1 MPYTNTTGTASNYA
15 SQFSFPSGTAL
26 YAAQVI
32 TFPEMTMGERN
43 VTNHGNGGYEERK
56 PNGLKAT
63 GDFTIAIMST
73 PLLIASLKTDKDAGT
88 ERTSH
93 LKNPI
98 NQYTFTGWIKSIKEE
113 DADATQPDS
122 VKAMITVTPV
132 GDISV
137 ASS

>member
-1 MPYTNTTGTASNYA
+1 MAYTNTTGTASSYG

-43 VTNHGNGGYEERK
+43 ITNHGNGGYEERK
-56 PNGLKAT
+56 PNGLKAV
-63 GDFTIAIMST
+63 GDFTLSILST
-73 PLLIASLKTDKDAGT
+73 PLLIASLKTDKDAST
-88 ERTSH
+88 ERVCH

-113 DADATQPDS
+113 DADGTSPDS
-122 VKAMITVTPV
+122 VKAMIVVTPV

-137 ASS
+137 AAV